1 MIASIDWRSLLA
13 KPGICEAVEAQGRQ
27 ARSEIHDAYR
37 ALVFL
42 GTEAAI
48 LGHGLRVEGNLALAT
63 PVALVA
69 TVIRQQV
76 DMATG
81 TEWLPEY
88 PDDRNGLWATWEGDL
103 SLEDLRSLP
112 VLEAAEALGEE
123 LQTQALLLAN
133 ASDRVPRSWT
143 RNLFLCVSSLFLV
156 VVQLQ
161 DAMEGAREETRR
173 QAPNTE
179 ET

>member
-1 MIASIDWRSLLA
+1 MTASIDWRSLLA
-13 KPGICEAVEAQGRQ
+13 KPGICEAAEALGRQ

-37 ALVFL
+37 ALVLL

-48 LGHGLRVEGNLALAT
+48 LGHGLRVEGDLALAT

-76 DMATG
+76 EMATG

-88 PDDRNGLWATWEGDL
+88 PDDRNGLWVTWEGDL
-103 SLEDLRSLP
+103 SREDLRSLP
-112 VLEAAEALGEE
+112 GLEAAEALGEE
-123 LQTQALLLAN
+123 LYSIALLLAN
-133 ASDRVPRSWT
+133 ASDCVPSRWGRS
-143 RNLFLCVSSLFLV
+143 LCRCIGSLFLV
-156 VVQLQ
+156 VAQLREVV
-161 DAMEGAREETRR
+161 EGAREERRR
-173 QAPNTE
+173 QTPNTE

>member
-13 KPGICEAVEAQGRQ
+13 KPGICKAAEALGRQ

-88 PDDRNGLWATWEGDL
+88 PDACNGLWATGEGDL
-103 SLEDLRSLP
+103 SREDLRSLP
-112 VLEAAEALGEE
+112 GLEAAEALGEE
-123 LQTQALLLAN
+123 LHSIALLLAN
-133 ASDRVPRSWT
+133 ASDCVPRSWT
-143 RNLFLCVSSLFLV
+143 RNLFHCVGSLFLV
-156 VVQLQ
+156 VAQLQ
-161 DAMEGAREETRR
+161 EVVDAAGAERKRT
-173 QAPNTE
+173 APGPSQS
-179 ET
+179 

>member
-1 MIASIDWRSLLA
+1 MIASIDWPTLLA
-13 KPGICEAVEAQGRQ
+13 RPGIREAVEAQGRQ

-76 DMATG
+76 EMATG

-88 PDDRNGLWATWEGDL
+88 PDARNGLWTTWEGDL

-112 VLEAAEALGEE
+112 GLEAAEALGEE

-133 ASDRVPRSWT
+133 ASDCVPRSWT
-143 RNLFLCVSSLFLV
+143 RKLFLCVSSLFLV

-161 DAMEGAREETRR
+161 DAVETVREERR
-173 QAPNTE
+173 QQAPNKE